1 MANLLVPNKIYIW
14 LAVLWTMTI
23 IVLCLESTADLPKI
37 KISGFD
43 KFAHAIIHFVFT
55 FLWFMSFVNLKIK
68 FKKSVLFAFLFSVF
82 FGIMIEVLQQI
93 LTTTRQADIL
103 DILSNIT
110 GGFLAV
116 CLVYYL
122 DKRHFF
128 IFEKRLK

>member
-14 LAVLWTMTI
+14 LAVLWTLTI

-37 KISGFD
+37 KISSFD
-43 KFAHAIIHFVFT
+43 KIAHTIIHLVFT
-55 FLWFMSFVNLKIK
+55 FLWFMSFKNLKIE
-68 FKKSVLFAFLFSVF
+68 FKKAALSAFLFSIF
-82 FGIMIEVLQQI
+82 FGIMIEILQQI

-103 DILSNIT
+103 DVLANIT

-122 DKRHFF
+122 NKRGS
-128 IFEKRLK
+128 LKTL